1 MKKAKIYY
9 ACMGEFWRKEKKLIE
24 LEKLGKI
31 SNVNWQ
37 EITPNKKYTW
47 LNEGSESD
55 FECHIAIGSKETKAS
70 VQDIE
75 NVIFK
80 LFSLGVASNRD
91 EWVFSFSKND
101 LQAKVNKLVNNYN
114 LEVNRF
120 CQQSSDTNIE
130 NFINLEPSFI
140 KWTDRLKIALQQ
152 GDIIIFENIRI
163 RNSLYRPFV
172 SKYLYFD
179 NLLNQRRYQQHLIF
193 PSSQTEKENL
203 VICVGGYGRKE
214 FSIIASHYITDL
226 NFYADPQQSFPFYI
240 YDKDGTNRKENIT
253 NWALETFRS
262 QYQDQTIIKWD
273 IFHYTYAVLHHP
285 HYRQRYAANLKRELP
300 RIPFA
305 PEFRPFAIAGKRLTE
320 IHVNYE
326 QQPEYRLKHLENK
339 DLPIDWRVEK
349 MRLSKDKTQ
358 IKYNEFLTLTGIP
371 PEVFE
376 YRLGNRS
383 ALDWIIDQYQ
393 IKTDK
398 RSGIINDPNRLD
410 DEEYIVRLI
419 KQVITISLET
429 VQIVKNLPDLGL
441 PKD

>member
-262 QYQDQTIIKWD
+262 QYQDQTITK
-273 IFHYTYAVLHHP
+273 
-285 HYRQRYAANLKRELP
+285 
-300 RIPFA
+300 
-305 PEFRPFAIAGKRLTE
+305 
-320 IHVNYE
+320 
-326 QQPEYRLKHLENK
+326 
-339 DLPIDWRVEK
+339 
-349 MRLSKDKTQ
+349 
-358 IKYNEFLTLTGIP
+358 
-371 PEVFE
+371 
-376 YRLGNRS
+376 
-383 ALDWIIDQYQ
+383 
-393 IKTDK
+393 
-398 RSGIINDPNRLD
+398 
-410 DEEYIVRLI
+410 
-419 KQVITISLET
+419 
-429 VQIVKNLPDLGL
+429 
-441 PKD
+441 